1 MWRHRRRRISSG
13 CSSASASIR
22 PGQPADRK
30 ALAGRLPERRLS
42 FGEHEA
48 VDPRS
53 ALRGRPR
60 KRRVPSDPL
69 KIPAYVFLVL
79 AALFWAGNFTFG
91 RVLSEALPP
100 FGINLIRWIVACAV
114 LVPLTLRREGGI
126 LRPPTGLWPALVA
139 MSAAGVILF
148 QSLVYLSLRSTT
160 SINAA
165 LIAATTPIMTL
176 LIAAAIGAD
185 RLTARRTAGAL
196 LSLLGVAWV
205 VSRGSPEA
213 LLSLSVNRGDL
224 TMLLAALLWA
234 VYTVLSQRVLRSLSP
249 LSTTT
254 ITALLA
260 LPLLALVGGYEL
272 MTRPVGAITFW
283 VVLGL
288 LYVGVFA
295 SVAAFLCWNAGIG
308 RIGAARGANFLN
320 LIPLFTASLAVPL
333 LGEPLGAAQLV
344 GGLLVVSGV
353 TLAYLRPKGGDG
365 PAVRGSEPRAR

>member
-1 MWRHRRRRISSG
+1 M
-13 CSSASASIR
+13 
-22 PGQPADRK
+22 
-30 ALAGRLPERRLS
+30 
-42 FGEHEA
+42 
-48 VDPRS
+48 
-53 ALRGRPR
+53 
-60 KRRVPSDPL
+60 

-79 AALFWAGNFTFG
+79 ATFFWAGNFTFG

-114 LVPLTLRREGGI
+114 LVPLTLRREGSI
-126 LRPPTGLWPALVA
+126 FRPAPGLWPALVA
-139 MSAAGVILF
+139 MSVAGVVLF

-185 RLTARRTAGAL
+185 RLTRRRMAGAL

-260 LPLLALVGGYEL
+260 LPPLALIGGYEL
-272 MTRPVGAITFW
+272 LTRPVGAITPW

-295 SVAAFLCWNAGIG
+295 SVAAFLCWNAGVG

-333 LGEPLGAAQLV
+333 LGEPLGAAQLI

-353 TLAYLRPKGGDG
+353 TLAYLQATKGGDG
-365 PAVRGSEPRAR
+365 PTHRRDEPSR

>member
-1 MWRHRRRRISSG
+1 
-13 CSSASASIR
+13 
-22 PGQPADRK
+22 
-30 ALAGRLPERRLS
+30 
-42 FGEHEA
+42 
-48 VDPRS
+48 
-53 ALRGRPR
+53 
-60 KRRVPSDPL
+60 L

-100 FGINLIRWIVACAV
+100 FGINLIRWILACAV
-114 LVPLTLRREGGI
+114 LVPLTLRREGSI
-126 LRPPTGLWPALVA
+126 FRPAPGHWPALVA
-139 MSAAGVILF
+139 MSVAGVILF

-165 LIAATTPIMTL
+165 LIAATTPIITL

-185 RLTARRTAGAL
+185 RLTGRRTAGAL

-205 VSRGSPEA
+205 VSQGSLEA

-260 LPLLALVGGYEL
+260 LPPLALIGGYEL
-272 MTRPVGAITFW
+272 LTRPVGTITPW

-288 LYVGVFA
+288 LYIGVFA

-333 LGEPLGAAQLV
+333 LGEPLGAAQLI

-353 TLAYLRPKGGDG
+353 TLAYFRPKGSDG
-365 PAVRGSEPRAR
+365 PAVRRSEP